1 MATQNPK
8 TIVVDIAGLNN
19 GIRSVFKNASGF
31 GDITLLN
38 AQVLCTAAGT
48 GQLYLVVS
56 GTDGG
61 DTSGGTIAS
70 PAGTTY
76 TAGTPSSMTM
86 ASSPVLTEG
95 NYLGVKENNVGTI
108 PGTSS
113 IAITYVYGL

>member
-8 TIVVDIAGLNN
+8 TINLDISGLNN
-19 GIRSVFKNASGF
+19 GIRSVFKNTSGF
-31 GDITLLN
+31 GDITVLS

-48 GQLYLVVS
+48 GQLYLVNS

-76 TAGTPSSMTM
+76 TAGTPSSMTV
-86 ASSPVLTEG
+86 ASVVLSEG
-95 NYLGVKENNVGTI
+95 NYLGVKENNVGTL
-108 PGTSS
+108 PGTSCIS
-113 IAITYVYGL
+113 VTYVYGI